1 MTKEGHETGDAAG
14 TVQPGA
20 GAGEAGVADG
30 GTAAGEAGAAG
41 GETVAG
47 EAGTTGGEAVSGEA
61 GAAGGEAVAGE
72 AGTTGGETVAEEA
85 GAAGGETVAGE
96 AGTTGG
102 EAVSEEAGAAGGE
115 AVAGEAGTAGARA
128 GAAASGTPAADLDDA
143 LAAARREARESLERA
158 LRAQAELENFRKRTE
173 RDLENA
179 HKYALERFVSEL
191 LPVRDSLELGLA
203 ASAGEGAD
211 ASGIAEGM
219 ELTLRMLD
227 QAMDKFGVST
237 VDPAGQPFDPGFHQ
251 AMTMQESDTAESGT
265 VLTVVQKGCLLNDR
279 LVRPAMVIVAK

>member
-14 TVQPGA
+14 TAQPEA

-30 GTAAGEAGAAG
+30 GTAAGGRPAPAGGEAVSEEAGEAVSEEAGEAVAGEAGTTGGETVAGEAGAAG

-47 EAGTTGGEAVSGEA
+47 EAGGEAVSEEA
-61 GAAGGEAVAGE
+61 GTTGGEAVAGE
-72 AGTTGGETVAEEA
+72 AGTT
-85 GAAGGETVAGE
+85 
-96 AGTTGG
+96 
-102 EAVSEEAGAAGGE
+102 
-115 AVAGEAGTAGARA
+115 GARA

-158 LRAQAELENFRKRTE
+158 LRVQAELENFRKRTE